1 MLCFCLMP
9 IIFPV
14 LIAVAFLGLSLDIAL
29 FLLTFGYCCFKCHN
43 YSFKRD
49 SFFLKGINYAK
60 DSFMQ
65 SCCCCCLTINATTNV
80 ATTASMSGAPT

>member
-1 MLCFCLMP
+1 MP

-49 SFFLKGINYAK
+49 YFFLKGINYAK

-65 SCCCCCLTINATTNV
+65 NCCCCCLNRGDLIQPEQ
-80 ATTASMSGAPT
+80 SSHKLKGRK